1 MKNLVNSIKKHG
13 LAVFAMTLL
22 LGYGGYS
29 YAKSMF
35 STPWYEI
42 TSMASD
48 PNNDQLGSS
57 TADPT
62 SEGECDLPE
71 NDIRCA
77 VQFNNPNNHDL
88 TNKTVAQA
96 LALSGVTISDYTYR
110 DDPNN

>member
-13 LAVFAMTLL
+13 LSIFAMTLL

-42 TSMASD
+42 TSMASN
-48 PNNDQLGSS
+48 PNDDQLGSS
-57 TADPT
+57 TPDPT
-62 SEGECDLPE
+62 SGGECDFPE
-71 NDIRCA
+71 EDIRCA

-88 TNKTVAQA
+88 TNQNRC
-96 LALSGVTISDYTYR
+96 SSFSIIR
-110 DDPNN
+110 CNHQ